1 MISIAM
7 YRCAIGNFNASYKIY
22 MKKRNGSMNKFNF
35 QSLYTMLSFILLMGK
50 YFYGTYEKTLQN
62 VNNKVC
68 HVINGNVSANGTYNL
83 LSWNKGNS
91 NFSTRRDDILITL
104 DRLKPDIFSIHE
116 ANFSIKNDRK
126 IIGYK
131 IESNNL
137 IHGNDICRTVTL
149 IKDGISYKRRYDLE
163 DKYISSIWLQIF
175 ISKRVSILVCSYY
188 RQWGLPATLNVNG
201 SNSTKSQCEISLLV
215 LVSRLGWVRCIV
227 F

>member
-83 LSWNKGNS
+83 LSWLAVIPYIGLTS
-91 NFSTRRDDILITL
+91 LFQHFSSDARML
-104 DRLKPDIFSIHE
+104 
-116 ANFSIKNDRK
+116 
-126 IIGYK
+126 
-131 IESNNL
+131 NL
-137 IHGNDICRTVTL
+137 C
-149 IKDGISYKRRYDLE
+149 
-163 DKYISSIWLQIF
+163 F
-175 ISKRVSILVCSYY
+175 
-188 RQWGLPATLNVNG
+188 
-201 SNSTKSQCEISLLV
+201 
-215 LVSRLGWVRCIV
+215 
-227 F
+227 